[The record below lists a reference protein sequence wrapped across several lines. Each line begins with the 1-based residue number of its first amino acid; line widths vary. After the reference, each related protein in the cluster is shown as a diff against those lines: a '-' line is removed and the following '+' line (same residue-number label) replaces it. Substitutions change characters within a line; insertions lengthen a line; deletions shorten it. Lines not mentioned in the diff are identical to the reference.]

1 MFGTCRALLAA
12 VGGLLVGGL
21 ASSAPVAAQQPTT
34 TVTGC
39 LSKGLGKDIFDLK
52 SSDGRTYSLTSTN
65 VKLSQHVGHRVTVTG
80 TSAGIETGA
89 LRDTSKKIDT
99 SMKKAAGAPFGG
111 GGLTVTSLKMVST
124 QCK

>member
-12 VGGLLVGGL
+12 VGVLLVGGL

-34 TVTGC
+34 VTGC
-39 LSKGLGKDIFDLK
+39 LSKGLGKETFDLK

-89 LRDTSKKIDT
+89 LKDTSKKIDT
-99 SMKKAAGAPFGG
+99 SMKKAAGAPLGG